1 MVGRSV
7 DKKDEIRAYIKARSK
22 LGCSLKKLMTEISTA
37 FGPSCVSYDTVRRWK
52 KKFESGVE
60 SIKNAPKSGRPKSA
74 SRKEIVSKIKEI
86 IEGDAR
92 FTVRDIAR
100 KVGISLSKVHL
111 ILKKHLKVRKIPAR
125 WVPHLLTDEQK
136 RQRVKVAKMLLQ
148 MFPKYDKKQFA
159 NVVTGDETWVHYF
172 EPVRKVS
179 NKIWATKHSKR
190 PIIAKRSLST
200 KKVLYAIFFSGEGVA
215 IKVLVKKGKSITGKY
230 YKDVVL
236 KKLKKYYQK
245 RRPATGFKH
254 VRLLHDNAPAHA
266 SAIVTAFLK
275 KEKVCEQICEVAGIS
290 LNDDNLVFS
299 SPSTLFK
306 SYRDDGMV
314 ITKGSVKR
322 RTDKSIFSLTCV
334 HNYVWKLKEAS
345 CDCSKAAPL
354 LHFFFVHASMVSCG
368 ICLLLFFCH
377 HENTPI

>member
-37 FGPSCVSYDTVRRWK
+37 FGPSCVSYDTVWRWK

-86 IEGDAR
+86 IEGDAK

-100 KVGISLSKVHL
+100 KVSLSTVHL
-111 ILKKHLKVRKIPAR
+111 ILKKHLKVRKISAR

-136 RQRVKVAKMLLQ
+136 KQQVKVAKKLLQ

-159 NVVTGDETWVHYF
+159 NVVT
-172 EPVRKVS
+172 
-179 NKIWATKHSKR
+179 

-200 KKVLYAIFFSGEGVA
+200 KKVLYAIFSGEGVA
-215 IKVLVKKGKSITGKY
+215 IKVPVKKGQKHHRKVLQRRSIEATEK
-230 YKDVVL
+230 VL
-236 KKLKKYYQK
+236 SEK

-254 VRLLHDNAPAHA
+254 VRLLHDNAPAHT

-275 KEKVCEQICEVAGIS
+275 KEKVTV
-290 LNDDNLVFS
+290 LPHPPS
-299 SPSTLFK
+299 SPDLAPCDFILFPK
-306 SYRDDGMV
+306 LKAFLAGQKYQSRQAPGSAILQYLITVPTSAYRDAFKKWIHHLKLCISSHGEYFEGM
-314 ITKGSVKR
+314 K
-322 RTDKSIFSLTCV
+322 
-334 HNYVWKLKEAS
+334 
-345 CDCSKAAPL
+345 
-354 LHFFFVHASMVSCG
+354 
-368 ICLLLFFCH
+368 
-377 HENTPI
+377 

>member
-22 LGCSLKKLMTEISTA
+22 LSCSLKKLMSEISTA
-37 FGPSCVSYDTVRRWK
+37 FEPSYDTVRRWK

-74 SRKEIVSKIKEI
+74 SRKEIVSKIKKI

-100 KVGISLSKVHL
+100 KVGISLSTVYL
-111 ILKKHLKVRKIPAR
+111 ILKKHLKVRKISAR

-136 RQRVKVAKMLLQ
+136 RQRVKLAKKLLQ

-159 NVVTGDETWVHYF
+159 NVATGDETWVHYF

-190 PIIAKRSLST
+190 PIIAKSSLST
-200 KKVLYAIFFSGEGVA
+200 KKVLYAIFSGEGVP
-215 IKVLVKKGKSITGKY
+215 IKVPVKKGKSITGKY

-254 VRLLHDNAPAHA
+254 VRLLHDNAPAHIPA
-266 SAIVTAFLK
+266 VVTAFLK
-275 KEKVCEQICEVAGIS
+275 KEKVTVLPHPPPPPPYYPDLAPCDFFLFPKLKAFLAGR
-290 LNDDNLVFS
+290 NT
-299 SPSTLFK
+299 SPDRHLDLPFISTLLLCPNQ
-306 SYRDDGMV
+306 
-314 ITKGSVKR
+314 
-322 RTDKSIFSLTCV
+322 RTV
-334 HNYVWKLKEAS
+334 
-345 CDCSKAAPL
+345 
-354 LHFFFVHASMVSCG
+354 
-368 ICLLLFFCH
+368 
-377 HENTPI
+377 TPSRSGYIG

>member
-1 MVGRSV
+1 MTTAVKMVGRSV

-60 SIKNAPKSGRPKSA
+60 SIKKAPKSGRPKSA
-74 SRKEIVSKIKEI
+74 SRKELVSKIKEI

-100 KVGISLSKVHL
+100 KVGISLSTVHL
-111 ILKKHLKVRKIPAR
+111 ILKKHLKVRKISAR
-125 WVPHLLTDEQK
+125 WMPHLLTDEQK
-136 RQRVKVAKMLLQ
+136 RQRVKVAKKLLQ

-159 NVVTGDETWVHYF
+159 NVVTGDETRVHYF

-179 NKIWATKHSKR
+179 NKIWATKHSKH

-215 IKVLVKKGKSITGKY
+215 IKVPVKKGKNITGKY

-236 KKLKKYYQK
+236 KKLKKVLSETT
-245 RRPATGFKH
+245 P
-254 VRLLHDNAPAHA
+254 
-266 SAIVTAFLK
+266 
-275 KEKVCEQICEVAGIS
+275 
-290 LNDDNLVFS
+290 
-299 SPSTLFK
+299 
-306 SYRDDGMV
+306 
-314 ITKGSVKR
+314 
-322 RTDKSIFSLTCV
+322 
-334 HNYVWKLKEAS
+334 
-345 CDCSKAAPL
+345 
-354 LHFFFVHASMVSCG
+354 
-368 ICLLLFFCH
+368 CH
-377 HENTPI
+377 WF

>member
-1 MVGRSV
+1 MPFEYTQSLTTAVKMVGRSV

-22 LGCSLKKLMTEISTA
+22 LGCSLKKLMTEIATA

-100 KVGISLSKVHL
+100 KVGISLSMVHL
-111 ILKKHLKVRKIPAR
+111 LKKHLKVRKISAR
-125 WVPHLLTDEQK
+125 WVPHLLTEEQK
-136 RQRVKVAKMLLQ
+136 RQRVKVAKKLLQ

-172 EPVRKVS
+172 EPIRKVS
-179 NKIWATKHSKR
+179 NKIWVTKHSKR
-190 PIIAKRSLST
+190 PIMAKCSLST
-200 KKVLYAIFFSGEGVA
+200 KRVLYAIFFSGEGVA
-215 IKVLVKKGKSITGKY
+215 ITVPVKKDKSITGKY

-245 RRPATGFKH
+245 RHLATGFKH
-254 VRLLHDNAPAHA
+254 VCLYM
-266 SAIVTAFLK
+266 
-275 KEKVCEQICEVAGIS
+275 
-290 LNDDNLVFS
+290 
-299 SPSTLFK
+299 TLPQL
-306 SYRDDGMV
+306 
-314 ITKGSVKR
+314 I
-322 RTDKSIFSLTCV
+322 
-334 HNYVWKLKEAS
+334 
-345 CDCSKAAPL
+345 P
-354 LHFFFVHASMVSCG
+354 
-368 ICLLLFFCH
+368 
-377 HENTPI
+377 PQ

>member
-37 FGPSCVSYDTVRRWK
+37 FGPTCVSYDTVRRWK

-60 SIKNAPKSGRPKSA
+60 SIKNTLKSGRPKSA

-100 KVGISLSKVHL
+100 KVGISLSTVHL
-111 ILKKHLKVRKIPAR
+111 ILKKHLKVRKISAR
-125 WVPHLLTDEQK
+125 WVPHLLSDEQK
-136 RQRVKVAKMLLQ
+136 RQRVKVAKKLLQ

-190 PIIAKRSLST
+190 PIIAKRSFST
-200 KKVLYAIFFSGEGVA
+200 KVLYAIFSGEGFA
-215 IKVLVKKGKSITGKY
+215 IKVPVKMGKSITGKY

-245 RRPATGFKH
+245 RRPAPGFKH
-254 VRLLHDNAPAHA
+254 VRLLHDNAPAHT

-275 KEKVCEQICEVAGIS
+275 KEKVTVLPHPPPPPPPPRIPQTLPHVIS
-290 LNDDNLVFS
+290 
-299 SPSTLFK
+299 
-306 SYRDDGMV
+306 
-314 ITKGSVKR
+314 
-322 RTDKSIFSLTCV
+322 
-334 HNYVWKLKEAS
+334 
-345 CDCSKAAPL
+345 
-354 LHFFFVHASMVSCG
+354 
-368 ICLLLFFCH
+368 FCFQ
-377 HENTPI
+377 N

>member
-1 MVGRSV
+1 MQSLTTAVKMVGRSV

-74 SRKEIVSKIKEI
+74 SRKEIISKIKEI
-86 IEGDAR
+86 FEGDAR
-92 FTVRDIAR
+92 FTVPDIAR
-100 KVGISLSKVHL
+100 KVGISLSTVHL
-111 ILKKHLKVRKIPAR
+111 ILKKHLKVRKISAR

-136 RQRVKVAKMLLQ
+136 RQWVKVAKKLLQ

-190 PIIAKRSLST
+190 PIIAKLSLST

-215 IKVLVKKGKSITGKY
+215 IKVPVKKGKSITGKY

-245 RRPATGFKH
+245 RRPAIGFKH
-254 VRLLHDNAPAHA
+254 VRLLHDNAPAHT

-275 KEKVCEQICEVAGIS
+275 KEKVTV
-290 LNDDNLVFS
+290 LPHPPVF
-299 SPSTLFK
+299 P
-306 SYRDDGMV
+306 RPCPM
-314 ITKGSVKR
+314 
-322 RTDKSIFSLTCV
+322 
-334 HNYVWKLKEAS
+334 
-345 CDCSKAAPL
+345 
-354 LHFFFVHASMVSCG
+354 
-368 ICLLLFFCH
+368 
-377 HENTPI
+377 

>member
-22 LGCSLKKLMTEISTA
+22 LGCSLKLMTEISTA
-37 FGPSCVSYDTVRRWK
+37 FGPSCVSDTVRQWK

-74 SRKEIVSKIKEI
+74 SHKEIVSKIKEI

-100 KVGISLSKVHL
+100 KVGISLSTVHL
-111 ILKKHLKVRKIPAR
+111 ILKKHLKVRKISAR

-136 RQRVKVAKMLLQ
+136 RQWVKVAKKLLQ

-190 PIIAKRSLST
+190 PIIAKRSWST

-215 IKVLVKKGKSITGKY
+215 IKVPVKKGKSITGKY

-245 RRPATGFKH
+245 RCPATGFKH
-254 VRLLHDNAPAHA
+254 VHLLHDNAPAHT
-266 SAIVTAFLK
+266 SAIVAAFLK
-275 KEKVCEQICEVAGIS
+275 KETVTVLPHPTYSPDLAPCDFFLFPKIESIPCWAEIPVPTGTWICHSSVPYYCAQI
-290 LNDDNLVFS
+290 
-299 SPSTLFK
+299 
-306 SYRDDGMV
+306 
-314 ITKGSVKR
+314 
-322 RTDKSIFSLTCV
+322 SI
-334 HNYVWKLKEAS
+334 
-345 CDCSKAAPL
+345 P
-354 LHFFFVHASMVSCG
+354 
-368 ICLLLFFCH
+368 
-377 HENTPI
+377 